1 MKKIL
6 LSLAVLALAA
16 ACGQDTFTVKGTITD
31 ADQLPEGA
39 VISLMNPAGEEITTA
54 PITDGTFTLKGDAS
68 DEQMNIITVN
78 WPDKNRRDRSWMVP
92 FIPEKGK
99 FDLDMSRNDFELE
112 GGTANKAY
120 KRFQE
125 DVNGIAQDMQAKMMA
140 LADDATDEAD
150 KLYEEGMAKIKDLS
164 LSAIAKNAKNYVA
177 LAALQNI
184 IYDLDLEELDGIL
197 AKCGKFVG
205 ENDAIK
211 SIRDSKEAEIKT
223 AEGQPF
229 VDFDGK
235 TPEGAAIKLSDIVG
249 KGKWVLADF
258 WASWCGPCMG
268 EIPNIKRTHETLSG
282 DKFTVLG
289 VAVWDADDNGGNST
303 SLAKMDEMG
312 MTWPQIFVGDDKT
325 PTDLYGIVGIPTM
338 ILFAP
343 DGTICK
349 RGGDLRGAQMME
361 KVRDI
366 INQ

>member
-39 VISLMNPAGEEITTA
+39 VISLMNPAGEEIATA

-211 SIRDSKEAEIKT
+211 SIRD
-223 AEGQPF
+223 
-229 VDFDGK
+229 
-235 TPEGAAIKLSDIVG
+235 
-249 KGKWVLADF
+249 
-258 WASWCGPCMG
+258 
-268 EIPNIKRTHETLSG
+268 
-282 DKFTVLG
+282 
-289 VAVWDADDNGGNST
+289 
-303 SLAKMDEMG
+303 
-312 MTWPQIFVGDDKT
+312 
-325 PTDLYGIVGIPTM
+325 
-338 ILFAP
+338 
-343 DGTICK
+343 
-349 RGGDLRGAQMME
+349 
-361 KVRDI
+361 
-366 INQ
+366 IN

>member
-6 LSLAVLALAA
+6 LSLAVLAIVA
-16 ACGQDTFTVKGTITD
+16 ACGQDKFTVKGTISD

-39 VISLMNPAGEEITTA
+39 VISLMTPAGEEIATA
-54 PITDGTFTLKGDAS
+54 PITDGKFTLKGDAS
-68 DEQMNIITVN
+68 EEQMYVITVN

-92 FIPEKGK
+92 FIPEKGTI
-99 FDLDMSRNDFELE
+99 DLDMSRSDFELE
-112 GGTANKAY
+112 GGSVNKAY
-120 KRFQE
+120 RDFQE
-125 DVNGIAQDMQAKMMA
+125 EIGGIGQEMQAKLMA
-140 LADDATDEAD
+140 LADDASDEAD

-164 LSAIAKNAKNYVA
+164 TSAIAKHAKNYVA

-197 AKCGKFVG
+197 AKGGKFLG
-205 ENDAIK
+205 ENEAIK

-223 AEGQPF
+223 AEGKPF
-229 VDFDGK
+229 VDVAGK
-235 TPEGAAIKLSDIVG
+235 TPEGAAIQLSDIVG
-249 KGKWVLADF
+249 KGRWVLADF

-282 DKFTVLG
+282 DTFTVLG
-289 VAVWDADDNGGNST
+289 VAVWDADDDGGNSK
-303 SLAKMDEMG
+303 SLAKMGEMG

-349 RGGDLRGAQMME
+349 RGNELRGAQMME

-366 INQ
+366 INP